1 MKLLWKRKQ
10 IFGNVGAWPSGQPRH
25 RKKESVGEE
34 RVEEGLRMNF
44 KGRVSK
50 PDARRVSIALGQ

>member
-10 IFGNVGAWPSGQPRH
+10 IFGDFGAWPSGQPCH
-25 RKKESVGEE
+25 RKKESLGEE
-34 RVEEGLRMNF
+34 RVEEGVRMNF

-50 PDARRVSIALGQ
+50 PDVRRVSIAVGQ